1 MENTKMTPQRAQKIL
16 KEHGTNLTLEEA
28 EKVIEFM
35 QMLAKI
41 AVAQYLRKEEPVNKE
56 YPKSPGN
63 NKSMDSNIILEVLE
77 PPNP

>member
-16 KEHGTNLTLEEA
+16 KEYGTNLTLEEA

-41 AVAQYLRKEEPVNKE
+41 AVAQHLREEEPVNKE
-56 YPKSPGN
+56 DPKESQ
-63 NKSMDSNIILEVLE
+63 
-77 PPNP
+77 

>member
-41 AVAQYLRKEEPVNKE
+41 AVAQYLREEDFTDKED
-56 YPKSPGN
+56 PK
-63 NKSMDSNIILEVLE
+63 KFQ
-77 PPNP
+77 

>member
-1 MENTKMTPQRAQKIL
+1 MENTKMTPQLAQKIL

-41 AVAQYLRKEEPVNKE
+41 AVAQYLREEEPVSKE
-56 YPKSPGN
+56 DQKES
-63 NKSMDSNIILEVLE
+63 K
-77 PPNP
+77 

>member
-1 MENTKMTPQRAQKIL
+1 MTPQRAQKIL

-41 AVAQYLRKEEPVNKE
+41 AVAMTN
-56 YPKSPGN
+56 
-63 NKSMDSNIILEVLE
+63 
-77 PPNP
+77 